1 MVIMKKLI
9 FLIFCLSAI
18 VHMFHPVLTMADT
31 EGTLPG
37 KISLFLY
44 DKGTGREDEGI
55 NEINTTVG
63 DTIHVEVFA
72 RNFNQVPVSAVEL
85 YFSIDER
92 YFDIVSQG
100 KNTEK
105 NQYLGQP
112 KPFIQGNYFRSVGSQ
127 VPSYGN
133 NTHGD
138 SLSASDNGLDGW
150 QINYSEITDPDI
162 GFGRP
167 VSRLRYGVLA
177 SFMLVAKAPG
187 DSITIRMDKDQ
198 YNQRLTQ
205 YHDPDSNDSYYFRS
219 FETIYINISDLAI
232 DPPIPDLTMEP
243 GKSDTTIDLDDHI
256 ASQSIPDSDFFWQ
269 ATDNLYISVSIDSD
283 THIVTFT
290 APLEFRGYEDIK
302 FNLIYNDRQIDDD
315 IMRVTVDKR
324 PRLLTEQLPDTIMIE
339 EDTLEEVLNLRNIV
353 QDDDDPF
360 GNLTWEFSSQD
371 SNLIIS
377 TDTSDNLLLQGIQDF
392 FGNDILTITVRDPFN
407 LTDSVDIPVIVTP
420 VNDAPT
426 LSGLPD
432 IELSRGEEY
441 KFDIMTFAADVDNEP
456 LAITWSDL
464 VNLQVSLDGTMITIT
479 GGPDFMDSEN
489 ITFTVTD
496 SSDLSA
502 SDTMNVKRV
511 TSTKGPVWSPIPKV
525 GFAQNGEDASIVL
538 WDYVTDEDDPDD
550 ALTFEITN
558 YDDIDEWHVDEDT
571 GLLHLKD
578 TDGQIGWDRLTVTAI
593 DPDGNMGSTQF
604 LAFVAPA
611 DGTPIVGGIPD
622 TTIVAGTQGRW
633 IDLDDFYYDIDNTDD
648 QMTWTWGRQANADS
662 MATIVINQFNRDV
675 TLKSIDK
682 AITGIDKII
691 FTTTDPG
698 GKFADDICIVTVV
711 DDVMKPSLDLPPKV
725 GFASGNS
732 VILDLDDYVLDPEYP
747 KSELNWAWFN
757 NLTSSIQ
764 LLEPDES
771 RTRPVL
777 FSGPDD
783 WIGVDVVEFLVSNP
797 MGGAAKDTIRV
808 FSVSPDGTPFAGGLL
823 DITIKAGECHTF
835 DLDNYYFDID
845 NEDYEMSWSVTGNDS
860 ISVDI
865 DNVTHEVHVCAL
877 SETWEGSEN
886 LTFTV
891 TDPDNKT
898 GSMTVAVTVTDAIA
912 KNVFS
917 VSIFRNPMQED
928 YMDMFVKSLESI
940 GSGPRMHVYADYD
953 ETEVSLATIGPRYYY
968 GRYLLPL
975 SISLGSTG
983 AANVVVDGMTSTGK
997 AVQDTTSFAYGHIG
1011 VSGGLLSLSALKLEI
1026 PENTLSNPAFI
1037 TIVENKNETGLAK
1050 QTATEIFLTGPSFD
1064 LNSAGMVLNSPVIL
1078 TLAGITETKGAGIF
1092 RVTDEGAAFAGADIS
1107 ATGVSA
1113 RTTSDGTYRLGYD
1126 LTAPFIS
1133 PTDHNDG
1140 ILRFALNDF
1149 GSGIDPASIRIE
1161 SPGCDIDYTFDESV
1175 SILTVMPVNKA
1186 DESVTFTISVADR
1199 TGNTTDKKVETTLHR
1214 PEELLV
1220 EQNHP
1225 NPFNPSTHISFIITV
1240 EQTVR
1245 VDIYD
1250 LLGRKVRTLA
1260 DKRFSPGRHTFA
1272 WDACDDAR
1280 RSVASGTY
1288 LYRVTSEK
1296 STMTK
1301 KMILLR

>member
-1 MVIMKKLI
+1 MKKLI
-9 FLIFCLSAI
+9 FLIMCVSVVISVFN
-18 VHMFHPVLTMADT
+18 PVFTMADT
-31 EGTLPG
+31 EGTING

-44 DKGTGREDEGI
+44 EEGSGREDEGI

-72 RNFNQVPVSAVEL
+72 RNFNQVPVSAVEVYL
-85 YFSIDER
+85 TIDER

-100 KNTEK
+100 KNLEE
-105 NQYLGQP
+105 NQYFGQP
-112 KPFIQGNYFRSVGSQ
+112 KPFIQGNYFRGIGSQ

-138 SLSASDNGLDGW
+138 TLSARDNALDGW

-187 DSITIRMDKDQ
+187 DSVTIQLDKDQ
-198 YNQRLTQ
+198 YNQRLSQ
-205 YHDPDSNDSYYFRS
+205 YHDPDSNDSFYFRT
-219 FETIYINISDLAI
+219 FQTIYINISDLAI
-232 DPPIPDLTMEP
+232 DPPIPDLIMEP
-243 GKSDTTIDLDDHI
+243 GATDTTIDLDDHI
-256 ASQSIPDSDFFWQ
+256 ESQSIPDAEFFWQ
-269 ATDNLYISVSIDSD
+269 ATDNLYLSVTIDPD
-283 THIVTFT
+283 THMVTFT
-290 APLEFRGYEDIK
+290 TPLDFRGYEDIK

-324 PRLLTEQLPDTIMIE
+324 PRFLTEQLPDTIVIQ
-339 EDTLEEVLNLRNIV
+339 EDTLEEVLNLSDIV
-353 QDDDDPF
+353 QDEDDPF
-360 GNLTWEFSSQD
+360 ENLTWEFSSQD
-371 SNLIIS
+371 TNLTAT
-377 TDTSDNLLLQGIQDF
+377 TDQSDKLFLQGKQDF
-392 FGNDILTITVRDPFN
+392 FGYDFLIITVRDPFD
-407 LTDSVDIPVIVTP
+407 LSDTAVIPVKVTP

-432 IELSRGEEY
+432 IELSRSEEY
-441 KFDIMTFAADVDNEP
+441 QFDMMTFAADVDNEP
-456 LAITWSDL
+456 LEISWSVL
-464 VNLQVSLDGTMITIT
+464 ENLEVSVDGTMVTIT
-479 GGPDFMDSEN
+479 GGTDFTDSEN
-489 ITFTVTD
+489 ITFTVAD
-496 SSDLSA
+496 SGDLTA

-511 TSTKGPVWSPIPKV
+511 TSTKGPVWTSIPKV

-538 WDYVTDEDDPDD
+538 WDYVSDEDDPDE

-558 YDDIDEWHVDEDT
+558 YDDVDEWHVDEDT

-578 TDGQIGWDRLTVTAI
+578 TDGRIGWDRLTVTAV

-662 MATIVINQFNRDV
+662 MATVNINQFNRDV

-682 AITGIDKII
+682 TITGVDKII
-691 FTTTDPG
+691 FTTTDPDN
-698 GKFADDICIVTVV
+698 KFADDICIVTVV

-725 GFASGNS
+725 GFASGDS
-732 VILDLDDYVLDPEYP
+732 ATLDLDDYVLDPEYP

-757 NLTSSIQ
+757 NINCSIQ
-764 LLEPDES
+764 LEEPDET

-777 FSGPDD
+777 FSGPEN
-783 WIGVDVVEFLVSNP
+783 WIGVDIVEFLVSNP

-823 DITIKAGECHTF
+823 DITIKAGECYTF
-835 DLDNYYFDID
+835 DLDDYYFDID
-845 NEDYEMSWSVTGNDS
+845 NADYEMTWGVAGNDS

-865 DNVTHEVHVCAL
+865 DNVSHEAHVCAL

-891 TDPDNKT
+891 TDPDNKS
-898 GSMTVAVTVTDAIA
+898 GSMTVMVTVTDAIA

-917 VSIFRNPMQED
+917 VGIFRNPMQED
-928 YMDMFVKSLESI
+928 YMDMFVKSIESI
-940 GSGPRMHVYADYD
+940 GNGPHMKVNADYA
-953 ETEVSLATIGPRYYY
+953 ETNVSLETIGARYYY

-983 AANVVVDGMTSTGK
+983 TANVVVDGMTSTGK
-997 AVQDTTSFAYGHIG
+997 AVQDTTSFAFGHIG
-1011 VSGGLLSLSALKLEI
+1011 GSGGQLSLRAMSLAI
-1026 PENTLSNPAFI
+1026 PENALATPSFI
-1037 TIVENKNETGLAK
+1037 TIVEDTDEVGMAK
-1050 QTATEIFLTGPSFD
+1050 QAADTEIFLTGPEYDISP
-1064 LNSAGMVLNSPVIL
+1064 SGMMLESPVTL
-1078 TLAGITETKGAGIF
+1078 TLSGIRDTKGAGIF
-1092 RVTDEGAAFAGADIS
+1092 RVTEEDIEFAGADIT
-1107 ATGVSA
+1107 ATSVSGETM
-1113 RTTSDGTYRLGYD
+1113 RGGTYRLGYD

-1133 PTDHNDG
+1133 RTDDDDG
-1140 ILRFALNDF
+1140 VLRFALNDF
-1149 GSGIDPASIRIE
+1149 GSGIDPASIWIKSDGIE
-1161 SPGCDIDYTFDESV
+1161 LDYMYDPSV
-1175 SILTVMPVNKA
+1175 SVLTVTPGETIGETV
-1186 DESVTFTISVADR
+1186 EFTIEVADL
-1199 TGNTTDKKVETTLHR
+1199 TGNTSSKAIETALHR

-1225 NPFNPSTHISFIITV
+1225 NPFNPSTHLSFIITV

-1260 DKRFSPGRHTFA
+1260 DRRFSPGRHTFA
-1272 WDACDDAR
+1272 WDACDDMGR
-1280 RSVASGTY
+1280 LVASGTY
-1288 LYRVTSEK
+1288 LYRVTTEK
-1296 STMTK
+1296 RALTK